1 MELPARIGGQCS
13 NQDSDNDEQ
22 KLSWWQLSLIGVGCI
37 IGTGYFIG
45 SVIGIKM
52 TGPSILISFI
62 LAGLGTYIV
71 ADALGKMSAKDPQK
85 GSFRAYAK
93 KAYGPWAGFSSGWV
107 YWFSEMLITGSQ
119 LTALSILSRFWFPN
133 VPLWVF
139 AAIYAVLGVTVVV
152 IGTKGFERTQN
163 VFAVIKVAVIF
174 MFLVLAALVLFGFFG
189 GHRNDFHI
197 PNTMDEFIPK
207 GMMGLWS
214 SLIFGFYAF
223 GGIEIMGILA
233 PRLKNKED
241 ARKSGTIMLMILTAI
256 YLLSLILATGLAAL
270 NRFNTNESPFVS
282 ALDKYNL
289 DFFPHVFNGGIIIAG
304 FSTMAASLFA
314 VTSMIVTLAEDGD
327 APKIFAKK
335 GKLKVP
341 PFALGLTMSG
351 LITSIIMALV
361 MPDRVYEYITTA
373 AGLMLLYNWLFILI
387 SFPRLIETTGFD
399 NVKRFVGMA
408 LILLAISGTLVH
420 GSSRPGFFVSMLF
433 VALVIIVLFIMHFSK
448 KRRRR
453 SNLYPEGV

>member
-1 MELPARIGGQCS
+1 MELPSWVGEHGKE
-13 NQDSDNDEQ
+13 NDEQ
-22 KLSWWQLSLIGVGCI
+22 KLAWWQLSLIGVGCI
-37 IGTGYFIG
+37 IGTGYFLGSGIG
-45 SVIGIKM
+45 VRM
-52 TGPSILISFI
+52 TGPSILIAFI

-133 VPLWVF
+133 LPLWIF
-139 AAIYAVLGVTVVV
+139 ASIYAILGVIVII
-152 IGTKGFERTQN
+152 IGTKGFERAQN
-163 VFAVIKVAVIF
+163 IFAIIKVSAIL
-174 MFLVLAALVLFGFFG
+174 MFIVLAFVVLFGFFG
-189 GHRNDFHI
+189 GNANDFKI
-197 PNTMDEFIPK
+197 PKTMDEFFPK
-207 GMMGLWS
+207 GTMGLWS
-214 SLIFGFYAF
+214 ALIFGFYAF

-241 ARKSGTIMLMILTAI
+241 AKKSGTIMLMILTII
-256 YLLSLILATGLAAL
+256 YLLSLVLATSLAAL
-270 NRFNTNESPFVS
+270 NRFHANESPFVV
-282 ALDKYNL
+282 ALEKYNL
-289 DFFPHVFNGGIIIAG
+289 DFFPHVFNGAIIIAG
-304 FSTMAASLFA
+304 FSTMTASLFA

-327 APKIFAKK
+327 APRIFAKK

-341 PFALGLTMSG
+341 PFALMLTICG

-387 SFPRLIETTGFD
+387 SFPRLIEATSFD
-399 NVKRFVGMA
+399 HVKRFTGMV
-408 LILLAISGTLVH
+408 LILLAISGTLTH
-420 GSSRPGFFVSMLF
+420 ASSRPGFFVSILF
-433 VALVIIVLFIMHFSK
+433 VAVVVVVLFILHFSK
-448 KRRRR
+448 KKKRRK
-453 SNLYPEGV
+453 NLYPQGI